1 MEFNEI
7 YKYKQKWERMLRK
20 KKGEAE
26 INIDEK

>member
-7 YKYKQKWERMLRK
+7 YKYKEKWEKMLRK
-20 KKGEAE
+20 KERAAE